1 MHEEILE
8 ENQRSLLALVSKF
21 SPQFGLVG
29 GTAIALHLGHRRS
42 IDFDLFTGN
51 DFDTDKI
58 RTIIRQTHIIQEV
71 IVNNPNELTII
82 IDNVKVTFYKYPF
95 DINFS
100 MSFSNIINIPDL
112 LTLSAM
118 KAFALGKRAKWKDYV
133 DLYFIFKEIDFKKV
147 VVKAEKLFLTEFNEK
162 LFREQLSYFSDIDR
176 TEDLIYIKGFDVPDI
191 EIEKSLI
198 NVSLQK

>member
-8 ENQRSLLALVSKF
+8 EKQKKLLTLLSKF

-42 IDFDLFTGN
+42 IDFDLFTTV

-58 RTIIRQTHIIQEV
+58 RGIIRKEYLIQEV
-71 IVNNPNELTII
+71 LVENPNELTIFV
-82 IDNVKVTFYKYPF
+82 DSVKMTFYKYPF
-95 DINFS
+95 NINFS
-100 MSFSNIINIPDL
+100 LPFLDVINIPDL
-112 LTLSAM
+112 SILGAM

-133 DLYFIFKEIDFKKV
+133 DLYFIFKKLNLKDIVD
-147 VVKAEKLFLTEFNEK
+147 KAKQLFLGEFNEK
-162 LFREQLSYFSDIDR
+162 LFREQLSYFNDIDR
-176 TEDLIYIKGFDVPDI
+176 TEEIIYIKGLEVSDT

-198 NVSLQK
+198 NISLQK